1 MQLTIWLS
9 IIYLF
14 FITSCQHSIGQEIGS
29 GTIKVIIDK
38 DIEFIDHDVD
48 TVILAHAVAFVTFRD
63 SLPLE
68 PVDISVWRFGMK
80 ELVQDIKKSKVRFM
94 IPLPSSE
101 RDSLNDY
108 ERELLEKYLPKVDS
122 IYKNCR
128 YEFVGEERSARRMAI
143 GIPFKIKPGIR
154 QCGQ

>member
-1 MQLTIWLS
+1 MVF
-9 IIYLF
+9 LF
-14 FITSCQHSIGQEIGS
+14 FWNSYQLATGQEIGS
-29 GTIKVIIDK
+29 GTIKLIIDK

-68 PVDISVWRFGMK
+68 PVDISIWRFGMK

-94 IPLPSSE
+94 IPLPNSE
-101 RDSLNDY
+101 RDSLNAY
-108 ERELLEKYLPKVDS
+108 ERKLLEKYLPKADS
-122 IYKNCR
+122 IYMNSR

-143 GIPFKIKPGIR
+143 GIPFKIKPGVRRCR
-154 QCGQ
+154 Q